1 MLFGSNIS
9 KTLSV
14 EQFNVNVNW
23 NESVGSFILSNYRD
37 RAVVK
42 NRLYL
47 SSLSCGH
54 ISKAD
59 FALQIIRLKNKQL
72 YSSQ

>member
-37 RAVVK
+37 RAVEKIVFICQVCHVDTFRK
-42 NRLYL
+42 LTLRY
-47 SSLSCGH
+47 
-54 ISKAD
+54 
-59 FALQIIRLKNKQL
+59 R
-72 YSSQ
+72 